1 MDYGK
6 IKKSILE
13 RDLKLEPILDAYT
26 PQKKSQIVSDYVRLV
41 EIVIG
46 QQLSGAAAD
55 TIFTR
60 LTKLL
65 GEDFRPYD
73 FLHVKDAQFAKIGI
87 SKAKTKYCKGISE
100 YLEKEPEYF
109 KLLRNA
115 LAKDQIEDLMKFKG
129 IGIWTASIF
138 VMSSDIMSDVF
149 AYGDATLSKVIKQTY
164 NLDDKQL
171 DKQLDKIVNNWSPY
185 RTLVCKAL
193 WNYNDTILNQTLNR
207 I

>member
-1 MDYGK
+1 M
-6 IKKSILE
+6 
-13 RDLKLEPILDAYT
+13 
-26 PQKKSQIVSDYVRLV
+26 
-41 EIVIG
+41 
-46 QQLSGAAAD
+46 
-55 TIFTR
+55 
-60 LTKLL
+60 
-65 GEDFRPYD
+65 
-73 FLHVKDAQFAKIGI
+73 
-87 SKAKTKYCKGISE
+87 
-100 YLEKEPEYF
+100 
-109 KLLRNA
+109 
-115 LAKDQIEDLMKFKG
+115 
-129 IGIWTASIF
+129 TASIF

>member
-41 EIVIG
+41 EIIIG

-73 FLHVKDAQFAKIGI
+73 FLHVKDVQFAKIGI

-115 LAKDQIEDLMKFKG
+115 PAKDQIEDLMKFKG

-138 VMSSDIMSDVF
+138 VMSSDIMSYVF

>member
-41 EIVIG
+41 EIIIG

-115 LAKDQIEDLMKFKG
+115 PAKDQIEDLMKFRDRNL
-129 IGIWTASIF
+129 TVSIF

-149 AYGDATLSKVIKQTY
+149 VMECKSKVIKQT
-164 NLDDKQL
+164 
-171 DKQLDKIVNNWSPY
+171 
-185 RTLVCKAL
+185 
-193 WNYNDTILNQTLNR
+193 
-207 I
+207 